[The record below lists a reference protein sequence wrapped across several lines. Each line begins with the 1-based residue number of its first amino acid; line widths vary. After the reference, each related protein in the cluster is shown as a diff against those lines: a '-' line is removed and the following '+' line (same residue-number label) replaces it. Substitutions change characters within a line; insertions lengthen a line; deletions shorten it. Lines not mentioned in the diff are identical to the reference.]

1 KDNSGVNLFT
11 GLVGQKKV
19 NSTTKKVIEIPG
31 LLDFIAEGKVM
42 QTKHPQTGE
51 IISIN
56 CGKMG
61 VIVLDSVA
69 AVNTPT
75 EETSE
80 VGKQN
85 MALMGRFLSVEL
97 KKLTPKIAHANV
109 LFMAINQI
117 RTSPGVM
124 FGDPTTTSGGNAWK
138 HACSVMVMLAQ
149 LSAKESK
156 IYDENEEQIGGRIRA
171 KIAKNKVARP
181 FKTAEYNLRFDQGVV
196 DREEELLDVG
206 VLTGLFERPN
216 SRSYIING
224 EKLNSRANAIAY
236 IRDHA

>member
-1 KDNSGVNLFT
+1 KDNSGVNLFK
-11 GLVGQKKV
+11 GLVGERNQ
-19 NSTTKKVIEIPG
+19 NSTTKKITVVPG
-31 LLDFIAEGKVM
+31 LLDFIRDGTIMKA
-42 QTKHPQTGE
+42 KHPQTGN
-51 IISIN
+51 IIEIN

-97 KKLTPKIAHANV
+97 KKLTPAIAHANV
-109 LFMAINQI
+109 SFMAINQI

-149 LSAKESK
+149 L
-156 IYDENEEQIGGRIRA
+156 
-171 KIAKNKVARP
+171 
-181 FKTAEYNLRFDQGVV
+181 
-196 DREEELLDVG
+196 
-206 VLTGLFERPN
+206 
-216 SRSYIING
+216 
-224 EKLNSRANAIAY
+224 
-236 IRDHA
+236 